1 MNLTRFF
8 ESIEDLGD
16 VGDYDNP
23 DSIIAQSI
31 LEDYN
36 ERTGE
41 HFDFSKF
48 KLKEDEDGRER
59 VRDCEDIEENNNE

>member
-1 MNLTRFF
+1 M
-8 ESIEDLGD
+8 
-16 VGDYDNP
+16 
-23 DSIIAQSI
+23 IIPIASSLKVI

-59 VRDCEDIEENNNE
+59 VRDCEVHGN